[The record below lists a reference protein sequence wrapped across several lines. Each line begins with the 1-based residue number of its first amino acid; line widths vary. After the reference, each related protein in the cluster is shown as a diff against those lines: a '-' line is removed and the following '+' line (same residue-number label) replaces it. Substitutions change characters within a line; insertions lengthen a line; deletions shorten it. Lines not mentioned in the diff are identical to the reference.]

1 MCVLSMG
8 TDNDAYGNDPRGKT
22 VYARLVLTDGTMVK
36 VETDVK
42 ASDAKSESNQNPT
55 IYDAMAMYN
64 HHLVSYSVDKNDVYS
79 LKDRSDAP
87 IAKNTTLKIENGV
100 AGMDINFNGET
111 RYTAN
116 SNTVFVVAET
126 DDDSYNDYDFTVYT
140 GVKNVPD
147 IDSRTT
153 GTNVAVA
160 ADGKVAKVVYIEDA
174 DVAGTGEVIFVETD
188 ADAKLIKDSELGNY
202 YEIEAVVDGQV
213 KTLNVKQNSSADTA
227 LIADKGIVA
236 LKSVTE
242 NSDGL
247 VTSVRE
253 YKGYDKVTGDGFIE
267 GSSTQKAE
275 KDTVGLDDT
284 RYAWTDDV
292 VVVRYDYKG
301 DFSTSRISSIK
312 TDGNDEFVAVLD
324 GDVITGICI
333 LEVRGQEGN
342 TPDEP
347 SVVDGYKTHVSKV
360 DGSDIFVYA
369 VDSESKGNKQAV
381 AIAYLNDEGYTIIQA
396 VSNTTIKAEKDG
408 VTYTFNIVFNE
419 AKEITY
425 TNNMGGE
432 WQLKGD
438 KYAAKGDKVT
448 VVVSHPAWNRDD
460 ARTFNYSGA
469 ATGTTGAVTTTTGSY
484 SFQVVISDNTQALTV
499 TIG

>member
-1 MCVLSMG
+1 M
-8 TDNDAYGNDPRGKT
+8 
-22 VYARLVLTDGTMVK
+22 
-36 VETDVK
+36 
-42 ASDAKSESNQNPT
+42 
-55 IYDAMAMYN
+55 
-64 HHLVSYSVDKNDVYS
+64 
-79 LKDRSDAP
+79 
-87 IAKNTTLKIENGV
+87 
-100 AGMDINFNGET
+100 
-111 RYTAN
+111 
-116 SNTVFVVAET
+116 
-126 DDDSYNDYDFTVYT
+126 
-140 GVKNVPD
+140 
-147 IDSRTT
+147 
-153 GTNVAVA
+153 
-160 ADGKVAKVVYIEDA
+160 
-174 DVAGTGEVIFVETD
+174 
-188 ADAKLIKDSELGNY
+188 
-202 YEIEAVVDGQV
+202 DGQV

-275 KDTVGLDDT
+275 KDTVGLDGT

-347 SVVDGYKTHVSKV
+347 SVIDGYKTHVSKV
-360 DGSDIFVYA
+360 DGSDIYVNA
-369 VDSESKGNKQAV
+369 VASESNGNKQAV
-381 AIAYLNDEGYTIIQA
+381 AIAYLKDEGYTNIQA